1 MNTYSLKLIFLLCLG
16 AIIFTS
22 GTALAFDR
30 ENDATL
36 MKTNSTPK
44 IKVLPRE
51 MSKTLQ
57 VNEIP
62 TSIPTPLIIGTS
74 WNCYIDPIGIDHCH
88 QILVICTDDQSSC
101 TTIEWLW
108 ECSRSR
114 SRFYGYKYRLLHLK
128 LEFTPLKK
136 CSSLDEKVF
145 FISGREG
152 REIFLLCVLVLA
164 MPARTR
170 SPRRTDSIVAT
181 AEIIPITAS
190 LKIPVESRYYSVNDR
205 KSTL

>member
-101 TTIEWLW
+101 TTIE
-108 ECSRSR
+108 
-114 SRFYGYKYRLLHLK
+114 
-128 LEFTPLKK
+128 
-136 CSSLDEKVF
+136 
-145 FISGREG
+145 
-152 REIFLLCVLVLA
+152 
-164 MPARTR
+164 
-170 SPRRTDSIVAT
+170 
-181 AEIIPITAS
+181 
-190 LKIPVESRYYSVNDR
+190 
-205 KSTL
+205 